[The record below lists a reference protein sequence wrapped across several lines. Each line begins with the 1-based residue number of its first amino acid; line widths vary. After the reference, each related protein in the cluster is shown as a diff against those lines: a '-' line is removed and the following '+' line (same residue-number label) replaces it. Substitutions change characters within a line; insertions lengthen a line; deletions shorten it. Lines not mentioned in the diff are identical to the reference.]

1 MPGDTSTP
9 NYGIDAG
16 TFQRPLAE
24 LTETIGYKLEREG
37 MAMITPSYVAFDI
50 FAMVRQ
56 VLKTYELF
64 FYINADVRQ
73 SDPSWHI
80 GYPAALLP
88 VLRTMIDCLY
98 NVTTI
103 LEDPSVNGA
112 YFRASGYRQILASIA
127 EDQKTYGGSQEWDAH
142 IAERRE
148 AVNYDMR
155 AFGFTAA
162 QVAASPYWLTLSR
175 YLRQNPPPPN
185 ADFLE
190 QLTLGFWRE
199 YSAISHCT
207 FNGLVPTA
215 MFFTPRKV
223 DPAIQKLFEEH
234 SGRVFSLHLLRVV
247 GVLLCILT
255 EIQAKF
261 RFQGAHINERL
272 VKGWDAVSAALE
284 VKRLRDLRYDQ
295 LMKDSSI
302 TA

>member
-1 MPGDTSTP
+1 M
-9 NYGIDAG
+9 
-16 TFQRPLAE
+16 
-24 LTETIGYKLEREG
+24 TETIGYKLEREG

-127 EDQKTYGGSQEWDAH
+127 EDQKTYGGSQERDAH

-175 YLRQNPPPPN
+175 YLRQNRRRRMR
-185 ADFLE
+185 AF
-190 QLTLGFWRE
+190 
-199 YSAISHCT
+199 
-207 FNGLVPTA
+207 
-215 MFFTPRKV
+215 
-223 DPAIQKLFEEH
+223 
-234 SGRVFSLHLLRVV
+234 
-247 GVLLCILT
+247 
-255 EIQAKF
+255 
-261 RFQGAHINERL
+261 
-272 VKGWDAVSAALE
+272 
-284 VKRLRDLRYDQ
+284 
-295 LMKDSSI
+295 
-302 TA
+302 